1 MMLWL
6 FYLQNNPLYPFS
18 PKKEGIGLIT
28 PTYEDFQSFSTSY
41 SFIPICK
48 TVVADTETPIRLFE
62 RVKEERYAFLLES
75 VEGGERWARYS
86 MIGANP
92 MCILKSRGNRFT
104 IEDSHGCQ
112 TVETAQPL
120 RFLQEWIDRF
130 QAPKVDHLAPFL
142 GGAVGYVGYE
152 SVRFMEP
159 TRPITHP
166 STDSQAYDVH
176 LMVADR
182 MIIFDHLKQ
191 TVTFVQHLLLKDKE
205 AGNALL
211 DRYRQ
216 AVNELNEWSDETLK
230 AGPLETNPV
239 QPELTLDSESYE
251 EWADMDRATYMGL
264 VEEAK
269 EHIRAGDIFQVVLSR
284 RFTQPHPPD
293 PFRVY
298 RILRVLNPSPYMYY
312 LRLGEEKIVGTSPE
326 RIVRVTDRLAE
337 ICPIAG
343 TRPRGKNEHEDQQ
356 LMEELLQDEKEI
368 AEHVMLVDLGRND
381 LGRVA
386 EYGTVCVQERMVVE
400 KYSHVMHLVSYL
412 EAKLKAGVHALE
424 AFAACFPAGTLSGAP
439 KIRAMEI
446 IRAFEPTPRG
456 VYGGAILYLSFT
468 GNLDSCI
475 AIRTIHFCDGKAT
488 VQVGAGIVADS
499 DPYREFMETSHKA
512 KGMLTALKLAT
523 EIEQVEGLK

>member
-1 MMLWL
+1 MI
-6 FYLQNNPLYPFS
+6 YPA
-18 PKKEGIGLIT
+18 
-28 PTYEDFQSFSTSY
+28 YEAFQSLSSSY

-62 RVKEERYAFLLES
+62 RVKEDPYAFLLES

-86 MIGANP
+86 MIGAKP
-92 MCILKSRGNRFT
+92 MCILKSKGNQFT
-104 IEDSHGCQ
+104 IEDKNGSR
-112 TVETAQPL
+112 TVETAHPL
-120 RFLQEWIDRF
+120 RFLQEWIGQF
-130 QAPKVDHLAPFL
+130 QAPQYAHHAPFL
-142 GGAVGYVGYE
+142 GGAVGYVSYE

-159 TRPITHP
+159 SRPITHP
-166 STDSQAYDVH
+166 PEDSRAYDIH

-182 MIIFDHLKQ
+182 MIIFDHLKL
-191 TVTFVQHLLLKDKE
+191 TVTFVQHLLLRDQETE
-205 AGNALL
+205 ATLSG
-211 DRYRQ
+211 RYQQVVR
-216 AVNELNEWSDETLK
+216 ELEEWSAQTLQG
-230 AGPLETNPV
+230 GPRGSMPIQSAT
-239 QPELTLDSESYE
+239 TLDSESYE
-251 EWADMDRATYMGL
+251 EWANIDKEGYMGL
-264 VEEAK
+264 VEMAK

-284 RFTQPHPPD
+284 KFTQPHPPD

-312 LRLGEEKIVGTSPE
+312 LRLGKEQIVGTSPE
-326 RIVRVTDRLAE
+326 RIVRVTDRLVE

-343 TRPRGKNEHEDQQ
+343 TRPRGKHELEDRQ
-356 LMEELLQDEKEI
+356 LMENLMKDEKEI

-386 EYGTVCVQERMVVE
+386 EYGTVQVREGMVVE

-412 EAKLKAGVHALE
+412 EATLKEGVHALE
-424 AFAACFPAGTLSGAP
+424 ALQACFPAGTLSGAP

-446 IRAFEPTPRG
+446 IREFEPAPRG

-475 AIRTIHFCDGKAT
+475 AIRTIHFQDQIAT
-488 VQVGAGIVADS
+488 VQAGAGIVADS

-512 KGMLTALKLAT
+512 KGMLTALKLAKET
-523 EIEQVEGLK
+523 EYVEGLK